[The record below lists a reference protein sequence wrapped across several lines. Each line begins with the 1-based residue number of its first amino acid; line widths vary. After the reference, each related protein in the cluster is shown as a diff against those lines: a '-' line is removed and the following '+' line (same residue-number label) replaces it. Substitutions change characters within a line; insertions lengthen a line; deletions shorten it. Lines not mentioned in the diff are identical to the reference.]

1 MIIDEK
7 KILNIMGKKNI
18 KYELYNHPRFKTVKD
33 SIHIRGKIQG
43 SHPEKF
49 IFKKTKKILN

>member
-1 MIIDEK
+1 MKK